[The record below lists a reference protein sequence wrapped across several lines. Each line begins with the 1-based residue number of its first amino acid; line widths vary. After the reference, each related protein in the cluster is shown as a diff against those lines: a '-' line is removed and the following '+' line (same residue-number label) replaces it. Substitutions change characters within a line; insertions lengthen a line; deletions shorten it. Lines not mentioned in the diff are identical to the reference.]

1 MSFIIIIVELKGL
14 RMKNL
19 KKRIIAELDIKV
31 HSHIKQIVAI
41 KNISMNDWFKE
52 AIAEQLKK
60 EKELGF

>member
-1 MSFIIIIVELKGL
+1 
-14 RMKNL
+14 MKNL